1 MDYAERE
8 DYKRRST
15 FQRVEKWAI
24 VCQRGD
30 KVGDYENGPTC
41 LGRCRHRHGN
51 RCAEIAVSMYTT
63 VLSLALMLTLTLMFV
78 FVFVFVFVSL
88 NKPKMKC
95 VLYFQV
101 LCLFISIASFTL
113 IALSLQ
119 RRNKCIVKWR
129 DLREKLLSGHI
140 NLTVFFL
147 FLFFFFFPP
156 HAVNFTSRIF
166 NMTPVH
172 QDSSI

>member
-88 NKPKMKC
+88 NKPKMTC

-147 FLFFFFFPP
+147 FFFFFP
-156 HAVNFTSRIF
+156 HTL
-166 NMTPVH
+166 
-172 QDSSI
+172 